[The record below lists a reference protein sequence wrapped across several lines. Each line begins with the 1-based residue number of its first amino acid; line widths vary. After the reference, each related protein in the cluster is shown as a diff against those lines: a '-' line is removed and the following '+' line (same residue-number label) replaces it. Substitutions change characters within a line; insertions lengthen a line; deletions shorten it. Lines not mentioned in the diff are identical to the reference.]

1 MNKIAR
7 KNILLGAGGHAA
19 VLFDILE
26 QNGETVHCIVA
37 REVPNDRPLFRH
49 TEVINDDE
57 FLTRFHPDD
66 VLIVNGIGIVPHS
79 SRREHLY
86 RHYTALGYSFK
97 NIISKQAI
105 VSPFATL
112 GEGAQILP
120 GAIVQTGADIGE
132 NSIINSRAVI
142 EHDGVIGRHNHI
154 APGAI
159 LCGAVTTGMGTFIG
173 AGAIVIPTMTVG
185 DSVVIGAGEVIK
197 KDIASHS
204 VVCSERPH
212 FSHDSGL

>member
-7 KNILLGAGGHAA
+7 KIVLLGAGGHAA
-19 VLFDILE
+19 VLFDILQ
-26 QNGETVHCIVA
+26 QNGETVHCITA
-37 REVPNDRPLFRH
+37 REVPIARSPFRH

-66 VLIVNGIGIVPHS
+66 VLIVNGIGMLPYS

-86 RHYTALGYSFK
+86 RHYSALGYSFK

-112 GEGAQILP
+112 GTGAQILP
-120 GAIVQTGADIGE
+120 GAVVQAGADIGE

-142 EHDGVIGRHNHI
+142 EHDSVIGRHNHI

-159 LCGAVTTGMGTFIG
+159 LCGAVTTGHGAFIG
-173 AGAIVIPTMTVG
+173 AGAIVIPNMTVG
-185 DSVVIGAGEVIK
+185 ESAVIGAGVVIK

-212 FSHDSGL
+212 FSHCSGL